1 MMNYEETL
9 AQEMVQAAKAQDKE
23 RLSALRLIK
32 NALHN
37 KEIDLHRKLEEA
49 EFLQAMAAMAKQRS
63 DSIEQFKNG
72 GRQDLVDK
80 ETKELKVIQ
89 EFMPSQLSEEDVL
102 REIEAAITEAG
113 ATSIKDMGK
122 VMKLLMPRLTG
133 RADGKLV
140 GDKVKAR
147 LSV

>member
-1 MMNYEETL
+1 MNYKETL
-9 AQEMVQAAKAQDKE
+9 DQEMVQATKAQDKE

-32 NALHN
+32 NTLHN
-37 KEIDLHRKLEEA
+37 KEIDLHRELDEA
-49 EFLQAMAAMAKQRS
+49 EFLQTMAAMAKQRN

-72 GRQDLVDK
+72 GRQDLVEK

-89 EFMPSQLSEEDVL
+89 EFMPSQLSEEEVT
-102 REIEAAITEAG
+102 REIEAAIAESG

-122 VMKLLMPRLTG
+122 VMKILMPKLTG

>member
-1 MMNYEETL
+1 
-9 AQEMVQAAKAQDKE
+9 
-23 RLSALRLIK
+23 LRLIK
-32 NALHN
+32 NTLHN
-37 KEIDLHRKLEEA
+37 KEIDLHRELDAA
-49 EFLQAMAAMAKQRS
+49 EFLQTMAAMAKQRN

-72 GRQDLVDK
+72 GRQDLVEK

-89 EFMPSQLSEEDVL
+89 EFMPSQLSEEEVT
-102 REIEAAITEAG
+102 REIEAAVAEAG
-113 ATSIKDMGK
+113 AMSIKDMGK
-122 VMKLLMPRLTG
+122 VMKILMPKLTG

>member
-1 MMNYEETL
+1 MNYKETL
-9 AQEMVQAAKAQDKE
+9 DQEMVQATKAQDKE

-32 NALHN
+32 NTLHN
-37 KEIDLHRKLEEA
+37 KEIDLHRELDEA
-49 EFLQAMAAMAKQRS
+49 EFLQAMAAMAKQRN
-63 DSIEQFKNG
+63 DSIEQFRHG
-72 GRQDLVDK
+72 GRQDLVEK

-89 EFMPSQLSEEDVL
+89 EFMPSQLSEEEVT
-102 REIEAAITEAG
+102 REIEAAIAESG

-122 VMKLLMPRLTG
+122 VMKILMPKLTG

>member
-1 MMNYEETL
+1 MMNYKETL
-9 AQEMVQAAKAQDKE
+9 AQGMVQAAKAQDKE

-32 NALHN
+32 NTLHN
-37 KEIDLHRKLEEA
+37 KEIDLHRELDDA
-49 EFLQAMAAMAKQRS
+49 EFLQAMAAMAKQRN

-72 GRQDLVDK
+72 GRQDLVEK

-89 EFMPSQLSEEDVL
+89 EFMPSQLSEEEVN
-102 REIEAAITEAG
+102 REIEAAIAEAG
-113 ATSIKDMGK
+113 ASSIKDMGK
-122 VMKLLMPRLTG
+122 VMKILMPKLTG

-147 LSV
+147 LSA